1 MPNLK
6 LGKVRLREAKQ
17 LTPNRQLLSSRV
29 KSVLSRIPRVARF
42 SCFLHPSVSLP
53 SLWSSVILQGLSVL
67 LPKESLAEAWSTL
80 RRRKGIKKAEG
91 NPVGSQKATS
101 L

>member
-1 MPNLK
+1 M
-6 LGKVRLREAKQ
+6 
-17 LTPNRQLLSSRV
+17 
-29 KSVLSRIPRVARF
+29 LSRIPRVARF
-42 SCFLHPSVSLP
+42 SCFLYPSVALP

-67 LPKESLAEAWSTL
+67 LPKESLTEAWSTL

-91 NPVGSQKATS
+91 NSVGSQKAKS